1 MLYEVI
7 KMLKAAVLGATG
19 NVGQVFV
26 RLLNRHP
33 WFEVS
38 TVAASERS
46 IGRTYCEAA
55 KWRQST
61 SIPESVADLEVMSIE
76 PRNVR
81 DVDVVFSALPAD
93 LAAKTEENFAKAGYI
108 VVSNASAH
116 RMDPD
121 VPMLNPEINC
131 DHVSLIEEQ
140 RKKRKWNGA
149 IVTNPNCSTT
159 VLTLPLK
166 PIYDKFGINK
176 VVVSTMQAISGAGY
190 PGVPSLEIVDNVVPF
205 IGKEEEKVETE
216 TLKILG
222 SPSKPA
228 DFKVSASCHRVP
240 TLDGHMEAVFV
251 ELKREAEPES
261 VITVMEDFVG
271 EPQKLKLPT
280 APEKPVVVRSEEDRP
295 QTRLDRMEGNGM
307 SIVVGRVRK
316 DPALGGVK
324 FVALGHNTIRGAA
337 GCGVLNAEYLKA
349 KKLI

>member
-1 MLYEVI
+1 
-7 KMLKAAVLGATG
+7 MLKAAVLGATG
-19 NVGQVFV
+19 NVGQIFV
-26 RLLNRHP
+26 QLLNGHP
-33 WFEVS
+33 WFKVS

-46 IGRTYCEAA
+46 TGQTYSEAA
-55 KWRQST
+55 KWRQQT
-61 SIPESVADLEVMSIE
+61 PIPEDIADLDVVTVE
-76 PRNVR
+76 PKAVK
-81 DVDVVFSALPAD
+81 DVDVVFSALPSDVAEE
-93 LAAKTEENFAKAGYI
+93 TEENFAKAGYV

-121 VPMLNPEINC
+121 VPLLNPEINC
-131 DHVSLIEEQ
+131 NHVSLIEEQ
-140 RKKRKWNGA
+140 RKRRKWDGA
-149 IVTNPNCSTT
+149 IVTNPNCSTS

-166 PIYDKFGINK
+166 PVYDEFGINK

-190 PGVPSLEIVDNVVPF
+190 PGVASLDIVDNVIPF
-205 IGKEEEKVETE
+205 IGKEEEKLEAE

-251 ELKREAEPES
+251 ESKREAEAES
-261 VITVMEDFVG
+261 VIVAMENFVG

-280 APEKPVVVRSEEDRP
+280 APEKPVVVRREEDRP

-307 SIVVGRVRK
+307 SVVVGRVRE
-316 DPALGGVK
+316 DSVLRGVK

-349 KKLI
+349 KNFI